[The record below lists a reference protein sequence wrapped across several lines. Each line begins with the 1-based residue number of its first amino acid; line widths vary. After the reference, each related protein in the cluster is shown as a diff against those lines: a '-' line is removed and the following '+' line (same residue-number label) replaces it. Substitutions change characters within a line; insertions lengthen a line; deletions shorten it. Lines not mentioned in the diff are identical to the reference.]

1 MTSNYQTQQKEI
13 KHNSLINDFSNKS
26 IRNSNILSKPR
37 KTYNYESNIIDIL
50 NDNKMNHCV
59 SEENNNQVSN
69 KPPSIASLSEEENYN
84 TYAKKIYDT
93 NPNNGMKKIT
103 NNQIMYPESGLY
115 SDILLN
121 LNSNLNL
128 NKPKINYLDY
138 KLAQLNSELAALNS
152 DNIMLKEDIYKY
164 TDINKYLESEIKI
177 QKEHN
182 KDLLNTN
189 ERLIEEN
196 NDLNDKLTN
205 DSNLFNELI
214 QENEAKQ
221 KEYDEKQK
229 NLELKNIKVNTDY
242 EELININN
250 KTKNDY
256 NILYQNFDELNI
268 RNNDT
273 KNEICLLKELQNKH
287 FIDFEEKIK
296 NIISEID
303 ILKKEQNAL
312 NKENNENKKKLDIIQ
327 KDKEDY
333 YNKYNEQLILNEKL
347 NKELYNS
354 KINMDM
360 IRKKYLEKN
369 EKKSKRP
376 KKRPTSL
383 VKKKELIKELQKKI
397 DDYKVRSLRYSYM
410 DDY

>member
-1 MTSNYQTQQKEI
+1 MSSIYQTQQKEI
-13 KHNSLINDFSNKS
+13 KHNSLINDLVNKS
-26 IRNSNILSKPR
+26 IRNSNILNKPR

-50 NDNKMNHCV
+50 SDNKINHCV
-59 SEENNNQVSN
+59 SEENNNQASN
-69 KPPSIASLSEEENYN
+69 KAPSIVSLSEEDNNN
-84 TYAKKIYDT
+84 TYAKKFYDT
-93 NPNNGMKKIT
+93 NPNNSTKKIT

-164 TDINKYLESEIKI
+164 TDINKYLESEIKV

-189 ERLIEEN
+189 EHLIEEN
-196 NDLNDKLTN
+196 NDLNDKLIN

-214 QENEAKQ
+214 QENETKQ

-256 NILYQNFDELNI
+256 NILCQNFDELNI

-273 KNEICLLKELQNKH
+273 KNEICLLRELQNKH
-287 FIDFEEKIK
+287 FVDFEEKIK

-303 ILKKEQNAL
+303 VLKKEQNAL
-312 NKENNENKKKLDIIQ
+312 NNENNENKKKLEIIQ

-360 IRKKYLEKN
+360 IKKKYLEKN
-369 EKKSKRP
+369 EKKWKRP

-397 DDYKVRSLRYSYM
+397 DDYKVKSLRYSYM

>member
-13 KHNSLINDFSNKS
+13 KHNSLINDFANKR

-50 NDNKMNHCV
+50 NDNIMNHCI
-59 SEENNNQVSN
+59 SEDNNNQVSN
-69 KPPSIASLSEEENYN
+69 KAPSIASLSEEDNYN
-84 TYAKKIYDT
+84 IYAKKIYDT
-93 NPNNGMKKIT
+93 NPNNSMKKIT

-196 NDLNDKLTN
+196 NDLNDKLVN

-214 QENEAKQ
+214 QENEANQ

-256 NILYQNFDELNI
+256 NILYKNFDELNI

-287 FIDFEEKIK
+287 FIDFEEKMK

-303 ILKKEQNAL
+303 VLKKEQNAL

-333 YNKYNEQLILNEKL
+333 YNKYNEQLLLNEKL

-369 EKKSKRP
+369 EKELKRP
-376 KKRPTSL
+376 RKRRTSL
-383 VKKKELIKELQKKI
+383 VKKQELIKELQKKI
-397 DDYKVRSLRYSYM
+397 DDYKVKSLRYSYM